1 MIRVAAPSPTGSP
14 AYSSVLSWGLLT
26 SLQLVGWGRWG
37 GEGSWGSERR
47 LSAGHHVWGPGQLPP
62 WVLS

>member
-26 SLQLVGWGRWG
+26 SLQLVGWG
-37 GEGSWGSERR
+37 SERR
-47 LSAGHHVWGPGQLPP
+47 LSEGHHVWGPGQLPP